1 MYLLNAMNGSGGGA
15 RDATDAGDA
24 SDAGPVVVHSFVVR
38 ALPDQDAESQGWHGV
53 VTDIATGER
62 AVWRRSSDVARF
74 IDRRLGE
81 HALRLQGAAMAGPDL
96 TTVLTDMLA
105 VLSARLPLP
114 PPALP
119 DPNVTLE
126 RIAERLVGLGNQRGT
141 EVTHSLGLRTLRGG
155 RLDARVRFQLWGAT
169 APDVDTAILTLQS
182 DLLED
187 RDVLRQA
194 GFVRFNAAET
204 TLAERVDS
212 VNGWRKTTSFD
223 VLYEYQYV
231 DTDDADSLIVR
242 IPVTLDPERV
252 NSPDRELQTLT
263 DEMVRWDNE
272 VAPPLRIHG
281 PATVRRLSALV
292 FVPGPQLGGQV
303 VVARS
308 SSPAGPVTHLPDLAG
323 FLQATSGSA
332 PITTDADV
340 TLTPAGFF
348 AGLGL
353 SGDALALGDWD
364 QDGST
369 DSYTGFDRRLD
380 EPLELR
386 TSGDLLTVTFRSPP
400 GPSTALDQT
409 AVVYLRVNTPE

>member
-1 MYLLNAMNGSGGGA
+1 MNGSDGGPRG
-15 RDATDAGDA
+15 ATDAGY
-24 SDAGPVVVHSFVVR
+24 AGQVLAHSFVVR
-38 ALPDQDAESQGWHGV
+38 ALRDRDAETQGWHGV
-53 VTDIATGER
+53 VTDTATGER
-62 AVWRRSSDVARF
+62 AVWRRPSDVARF

-81 HALRLQGAAMAGPDL
+81 RALRLERVAMAGPDL

-105 VLSARLPLP
+105 ALSARLPVP
-114 PPALP
+114 SPALP

-126 RIAERLVGLGNQRGT
+126 RITERLVGLGNQRGT
-141 EVTHSLGLRTLRGG
+141 EVTHSLGQRTLRGG
-155 RLDARVRFQLWGAT
+155 RLDARVRFQLWGVT
-169 APDVDTAILTLQS
+169 APDVDTAVLVLQS

-194 GFVRFNAAET
+194 GFLRFNGAET
-204 TLAERVDS
+204 TLAERVDN
-212 VNGWRKTTSFD
+212 VNGWRKAASFD

-231 DTDDADSLIVR
+231 DTDDADSLLVQ

-263 DEMVRWDNE
+263 DEMVRWDDE

-281 PATVRRLSALV
+281 PATVRRLSALA
-292 FVPGPQLGGQV
+292 FVPGPRLGGQV

-308 SSPAGPVTHLPDLAG
+308 SDPAGPVAHLPDLAG
-323 FLQATSGSA
+323 FLQATGGSA

-340 TLTPAGFF
+340 TLTPADFF
-348 AGLGL
+348 ADLGP
-353 SGDALALGDWD
+353 SADALALGDWD

-369 DSYTGFDRRLD
+369 DSYTGFDRRMD

-386 TSGDLLTVTFRSPP
+386 ASSDLLTVTFRAPP

-409 AVVYLRVNTPE
+409 AVVYLRVNAPD